1 MLRCLVASWP
11 RCFPC
16 KPGSRFLCDSRFTFH
31 GPRSQTVHGS
41 RSQLTVHCSR
51 TRQTAH
57 TINNKQKQLHNTK
70 QQAQPTT
77 TTLHSYMSCLTC
89 FLYDLATSPPSHQ
102 AFKKGAGGMGP
113 PGGMCRNQRPHALS
127 RWMILGV
134 VLKCLYSGCI
144 NYATTARGG

>member
-16 KPGSRFLCDSRFTFH
+16 KPGSRFLCGSRFTFH

-51 TRQTAH
+51 SRQTAH
-57 TINNKQKQLHNTK
+57 TINNNQKQLHNTK

-102 AFKKGAGGMGP
+102 AFKKGAGGMGAKP
-113 PGGMCRNQRPHALS
+113 FRYEGAFLRGLWKCTPSYSTANRNQ
-127 RWMILGV
+127 
-134 VLKCLYSGCI
+134 
-144 NYATTARGG
+144 TE